1 MHALNYLTTRARA
14 WWWLVDHWYYPGGR
28 GRDLRLDYLR
38 GFAVFA
44 MIVDHLGSASWFH
57 PLTGGN
63 SFFVSAA
70 EGFVFISG
78 LLVGIVY
85 GDLMRKQGWRA
96 AARKALARAW
106 TLYTLTVPLT
116 ILFVAGIFWLNL
128 PFASWY
134 TIGEDPWRLIISI
147 ITLQRTFVFAD
158 IPLLYTQ
165 LLVIAPLGLAFLQC
179 KSTAPL
185 LGLSLGIWGAYQ
197 VAPEVMDRFPWQIE
211 GNWIFHI
218 AAWQLLFIGALA
230 LGYHREEA
238 SAWFNDRPRWPM
250 YLALWAAF
258 GLLLYIFPQVNP
270 DDPLA
275 VALFD
280 KGRLGVGRLV
290 SAAII
295 FPLMYLTL
303 TLFWKPLHKMAGW
316 LLNPLGE
323 NSLYS
328 YTLHIFW
335 LIVFYTVLPWLTGDP
350 GGNVALNSVLQIVA
364 VLLTR
369 LAIQNR
375 VLFKIIPR

>member
-1 MHALNYLTTRARA
+1 MQSWLQAL
-14 WWWLVDHWYYPGGR
+14 WWRIDGWYYPGGR

-85 GDLMRKQGWRA
+85 GDRMRREGWPA

-116 ILFVAGIFWLNL
+116 LLFVAGIFAFNL

-134 TIGEDPWRLIISI
+134 TIDSPWPLVISVL
-147 ITLQRTFVFAD
+147 TLQRTFVFAD

-165 LLVIAPLGLAFLQC
+165 LLLLTPLGLALLQRRL
-179 KSTAPL
+179 T
-185 LGLSLGIWGAYQ
+185 GVMLGISAGLWGAYQ
-197 VAPEVMDRFPWQIE
+197 AAPDVLDRFPWPIE
-211 GNWIFHI
+211 GNAIFHI
-218 AAWQLLFIGALA
+218 ASWQLLFMIALA
-230 LGYHREEA
+230 IGYHREA
-238 SAWFNDRPRWPM
+238 IHGWFYNRPRWWM
-250 YLALWAAF
+250 YMALAGGFAV
-258 GLLLYIFPQVNP
+258 LLYLYPQVNL
-270 DDPLA
+270 DDSLGQM
-275 VALFD
+275 LFD
-280 KGRLGVGRLV
+280 KSRLGPGRLL
-290 SAAII
+290 SAAVV
-295 FPLMYLTL
+295 FPFFYLTL
-303 TLFWKPLHKMAGW
+303 TLFWAPLHGLFGW

-335 LIVFYTVLPWLTGDP
+335 LVVFYALLPVLSGDP
-350 GGNVALNSVLQIVA
+350 EGNIALNSVLQVVA

-369 LAIQNR
+369 AAIQNR
-375 VLFKIIPR
+375 VLFRLIPR